1 MAVCGDRASRI
12 VPTAGDDDSP
22 EQVRMY
28 VLNRY
33 FELNRQP
40 NKTVYSHFTCATN
53 TNNIKFVFRAVR
65 DTILQT
71 NLKNYNLI

>member
-1 MAVCGDRASRI
+1 MIITSH
-12 VPTAGDDDSP
+12 AGPDDNS
-22 EQVRMY
+22 EY
-28 VLNRY
+28 VKVYILNRF

-53 TNNIKFVFRAVR
+53 TNNIKFVFAAVR

>member
-1 MAVCGDRASRI
+1 MTTYTG
-12 VPTAGDDDSP
+12 PDDDS
-22 EQVRMY
+22 ECVKVY
-28 VLNRY
+28 ILNRF

-53 TNNIKFVFRAVR
+53 TNNIKFVFAAVR